1 MFAIYKREMRSY
13 FTTPTGYVFIA
24 VFALASAFIFSLATL
39 QIQTSDVAVYYMIL
53 MYSYIVLIPLLTM
66 KSFAEEK
73 RSKTEQLL
81 LTSPVGIVSMVFA
94 KFFAA
99 FTMLAG
105 SLALTL
111 VYLIPLGKYAE
122 DPNWGKVF
130 GCLIGII
137 LIGICFIAIGLFM
150 SSLTENQF
158 TAAISTIA
166 ILALLIVIATI
177 NGLINVYAIRVVF
190 DWISIY
196 SRFTNFTYGIFDVP
210 SCVYYLS
217 VCAVFLFLTVRVFE
231 RRRIA

>member
-13 FTTPTGYVFIA
+13 FTTPTGYVFIV
-24 VFALASAFIFSLATL
+24 VFALASAFIFSLAVL
-39 QIQTSDVAVYYMIL
+39 QLQTSDVAMYYMIL
-53 MYSYIVLIPLLTM
+53 MYSYIILIPLLTM
-66 KSFAEEK
+66 KSFSEEK
-73 RSKTEQLL
+73 RSKTEQLI
-81 LTSPVGIVSMVFA
+81 LTSPVGIVSVVFA

-99 FTMLAG
+99 LTMLAG

-158 TAAISTIA
+158 TAAVSTMA
-166 ILALLIVIATI
+166 ILAVLVVIAVI
-177 NGLINVYAIRVVF
+177 NNIINVYAIRVVL

-196 SRFTNFTYGIFDVP
+196 SRFSNFTYGIFDVP